1 MNPAVFLGELSGDP
15 SRLAN
20 ELAVWLDSFAA
31 QGIDSVA
38 TGVIVLRRRHGTNW
52 FRVDEMPYG
61 PIGSGSDH
69 RGSSDDEHTDELLAA
84 VKDLYGAGFLVRHAA
99 PSAEV

>member
-20 ELAVWLDSFAA
+20 ELAVWLDSFGA

-69 RGSSDDEHTDELLAA
+69 ILRVFAANDDLATLSDDRALLDAR
-84 VKDLYGAGFLVRHAA
+84 FERR
-99 PSAEV
+99 